1 MRVTE
6 AQVDL
11 AYRKL
16 KSLVYYDKTDL
27 RLRARLAAFECAD
40 TFAEKLASVH
50 KVVNAERPSADR
62 QFRRWLREIGFRL
75 VPKKLKPGPQDRSD
89 DQPDQG
95 RFITNVTTA
104 STIEIEK
111 VNYFFDGPIEI
122 HLVAVL
128 WIMLEGRVLDGALGV
143 ECCGSRL
150 SRNLQDEDDDSIAL
164 FTKYHEQYARWRDTG
179 IRCAKHLLVEEQRN
193 VAILGLDVQE
203 YYYRV
208 NVDFDEVRKALSGLN
223 ALGLE
228 NSNEPYPLLKCVQ
241 EIGVAYRRTIA
252 ELLARTHPA
261 VSDDVVGLPIGL
273 CSSLVLANWYLQEFD
288 RVVLKNVR
296 PAYYGRYVD
305 DILLV
310 VPLPSDPAVD
320 SENPVAGFIQEL
332 LIRPRILRDAG
343 DGAYAIRARKGLQ
356 LQQSKCILQY
366 FDARHSIAGLE
377 KFQKKLEENGSDFLL
392 LPVDEAD
399 NSMEDVA
406 YELLYEGSVNKFR
419 SVKGLAE
426 NRYELAK
433 HLARQTVLHL
443 LTDDPPDRKVSRGL
457 QKFFKGRSAIEFF
470 DLWERVFTLL
480 GIAGD
485 QVTLKAFSRQLK
497 SEIARVKAD
506 EATVTTQLIA
516 DLKAHLVLSLAMAD
530 AVCAED
536 AGLSELVEGIHAETL
551 RRANLLRHHFV
562 RRPLLNFTTYTGPL
576 SARAPSS
583 SVTMDPRRLEYSPR
597 FVNFDECMLLAYS
610 GDIALGRR
618 SAFTVA
624 SNIFEGINRR
634 PVTGVEWSA
643 PATVEE

>member
-1 MRVTE
+1 MHVTE
-6 AQVDL
+6 TQVDL

-16 KSLVYYDKTDL
+16 KSFVYYDKTDL
-27 RLRARLAAFECAD
+27 RLRTSLAAFECARSFD
-40 TFAEKLASVH
+40 AKLASVH
-50 KVVNAERPSADR
+50 KVVNAKRPSADR
-62 QFRRWLREIGFRL
+62 QFRQWLSGIGFRL
-75 VPKKLKPGPQDRSD
+75 VPKKLKPGPLDQLADRRD
-89 DQPDQG
+89 EG
-95 RFITNVTTA
+95 RFISNVTTA

-111 VNYFFDGPIEI
+111 VNYFFNGPIEL
-122 HLVAVL
+122 HLIAVL
-128 WIMLEGRVLDGALGV
+128 WIMQEGRILDHALGE

-150 SRNLQDEDDDSIAL
+150 STNLQKEDDDSIAL
-164 FTKYHEQYARWRDTG
+164 FAKYHEQYARWRDTG
-179 IRCAKHLLVEEQRN
+179 IRRAKQMLVDEKRN

-208 NVDFDEVRKALSGLN
+208 SIDFVEVRQALKGPKASR
-223 ALGLE
+223 AE
-228 NSNEPYPLLKCVQ
+228 SPQDPWPLLKCVQ
-241 EIGVAYRRTIA
+241 EINEAYRESIA
-252 ELLARTHPA
+252 HMLAETHPDIGEG
-261 VSDDVVGLPIGL
+261 VTGLPIGL
-273 CSSLVLANWYLQEFD
+273 CSSLVLANWYLQDFD

-310 VPLPSDPAVD
+310 VPLSSDPAVGNE
-320 SENPVAGFIQEL
+320 SPVAGFIQDL
-332 LIRPRILRDAG
+332 LVQPRILRDAG
-343 DGAYAIRARKGLQ
+343 GGAYAIRAREGLL

-419 SVKGLAE
+419 SVKGMAE

-433 HLARQTVLHL
+433 HLARQTILHL

-485 QVTLKAFSRQLK
+485 QVTLRTFSKQLK
-497 SEIARVKAD
+497 SEIMRVKAD
-506 EATVTTQLIA
+506 RVAVTKQLIG
-516 DLKAHLVLSLAMAD
+516 DLNTHLSLSLAMAD

-536 AGLSELVEGIHAETL
+536 AGLSELVVGIHSETL

-576 SARAPSS
+576 SARAPKA
-583 SVTMDPRRLEYSPR
+583 SVKMDLRKVEYSPR

-610 GDIALGRR
+610 GDIALGRKG
-618 SAFTVA
+618 AFEVA
-624 SNIFEGINRR
+624 SNIFEGINRKA
-634 PVTGVEWSA
+634 VTGVEWSSTA
-643 PATVEE
+643 NLEE